1 MKGLPGASQV
11 PGAARGGCGDHL
23 SQGNKAAS
31 SMRRR
36 GTPAQGA
43 AKGEAQLLPGR
54 TRTGSSAAR
63 ADPQPP
69 TAARGP
75 LRPTGSARPLTT
87 AAPPAPPPHSRLGPP
102 RPPWLPK
109 RLHSLANIKPMPG
122 LDSPPSPQG
131 TQGSARQRWCP
142 RGSRP
147 ADAARSGP
155 GPAGGGAERGGQ
167 SALPRPA
174 QRPHGARGR
183 PNAHTAAASRHSVRH
198 HVRPPWVSWVGVGAA
213 AGGGGWDGVLQGRAA
228 RRGRAF
234 PRAGEE
240 PKGLGSLTAGE
251 GRTARQGSGASGC
264 ACSPAAVFSAG
275 VGAAAFCRHRVIR
288 PGGAVAGPRPSSLV
302 VLMAVSSSVY
312 NKAL

>member
-11 PGAARGGCGDHL
+11 PEAARGGCGDHL

-63 ADPQPP
+63 ADPRPP

-155 GPAGGGAERGGQ
+155 GPAVGWGSRTGRAI
-167 SALPRPA
+167 SAAPPRPTAARREGPA
-174 QRPHGARGR
+174 QRPHGCGVASLCASSCTPTLGELGGCGSCGGRGR
-183 PNAHTAAASRHSVRH
+183 LGRCLAGASCE
-198 HVRPPWVSWVGVGAA
+198 A
-213 AGGGGWDGVLQGRAA
+213 
-228 RRGRAF
+228 
-234 PRAGEE
+234 
-240 PKGLGSLTAGE
+240 GLGFP
-251 GRTARQGSGASGC
+251 QGW
-264 ACSPAAVFSAG
+264 
-275 VGAAAFCRHRVIR
+275 
-288 PGGAVAGPRPSSLV
+288 
-302 VLMAVSSSVY
+302 
-312 NKAL
+312 